1 MHYVC
6 VCVSTIK
13 SKSIVY
19 LFPFTLI
26 SDFINIRRAGVVL
39 CLFVFS
45 GGKAGRKTKI
55 LTIHPSIRC
64 DVGSHANSPSLFLY
78 AFLR

>member
-1 MHYVC
+1 
-6 VCVSTIK
+6 
-13 SKSIVY
+13 
-19 LFPFTLI
+19 
-26 SDFINIRRAGVVL
+26 VL

-45 GGKAGRKTKI
+45 GDKAGRKTKI